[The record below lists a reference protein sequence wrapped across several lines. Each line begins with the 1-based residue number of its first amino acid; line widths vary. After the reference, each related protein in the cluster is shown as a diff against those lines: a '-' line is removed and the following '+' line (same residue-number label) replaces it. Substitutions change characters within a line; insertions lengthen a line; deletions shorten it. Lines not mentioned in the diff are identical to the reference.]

1 MSSKQKMI
9 DKSNF
14 FTYVSSFKDYLG
26 WKIYLFFALTV
37 FAAVSE
43 GIGIV
48 MVLPLMQALF
58 DDGDSA
64 VASQSEGSWITTFLM
79 EWLSSIGMSTGVLP
93 VLAVITSAFIL
104 KGILNFLALS
114 VSAVLSGKLLYI
126 IKNRIYE
133 STQSTT
139 YANFIERDT
148 GYYVSLINDQS
159 YRSVEAFKHFSKFTA
174 YFVNASIY
182 ISFAFLL
189 TWKFGAMTMLV
200 GVLIM
205 AIFKLLNNYVRAIS
219 RDVVSNHNLTSRYLI
234 ETFRA
239 YKYLKATN
247 QVGIIGKKFNG
258 ALEDYV
264 KSLVKNGVFSSLT
277 QAVREPIAVVFVM
290 GIVAVQITVLN
301 EPISPI
307 LVAILLFYRGMNSVL
322 GMQQNLQQA
331 YENIGSFEIIN
342 QQLLKFAEFPE
353 RTEGESSPGQQKLIF
368 DNVGFSYANSDF
380 GLKDVNM
387 IMEPNKT
394 TAIIGPSGA
403 GKSTI
408 VDLVTG
414 LMVPK
419 SGSLLAGT
427 ESLTRWDLAN
437 WRDKIG
443 YVTQDAVLFNS
454 SILDNI
460 SMFSEATEQ
469 SYARA
474 VEAAKLANIYD
485 FVINLSEGFK
495 TRIGENGV
503 FLSGGQKQRISIA
516 REIYRDP
523 EILILDEAT
532 SALDTESEIAI
543 QKSIESLAGRISV
556 VVIAH
561 RLSTIQKAD
570 TIYVLDDGQVV
581 ESGSF
586 KDLYSRENSRL
597 KDLIKLQNISIDTL

>member
-1 MSSKQKMI
+1 MI
-9 DKSNF
+9 NKSNF

-58 DDGDSA
+58 DDDDSA

-104 KGILNFLALS
+104 KGTLNFLALS

-342 QQLLKFAEFPE
+342 QQLLKFSEFPE
-353 RTEGESSPGQQKLIF
+353 RAEGESSPGQQKLIF

-427 ESLTRWDLAN
+427 ESLTRWNLAY

-460 SMFSEATEQ
+460 SMFSEATEE

-581 ESGSF
+581 ESGNF
-586 KDLYSRENSRL
+586 KNLNSRENSRL

>member
-1 MSSKQKMI
+1 MI

-104 KGILNFLALS
+104 KGTLNFLALS

-219 RDVVSNHNLTSRYLI
+219 RDVVSNHNLASRYLI

-258 ALEDYV
+258 ALENYV
-264 KSLVKNGVFSSLT
+264 KYLVKNGVFSSLT

-427 ESLTRWDLAN
+427 ESLTSRDLAN

-460 SMFSEATEQ
+460 SMFSEATEE

-485 FVINLSEGFK
+485 FVTNLSEGFK

-586 KDLYSRENSRL
+586 EDLYSRENSRL

>member
-1 MSSKQKMI
+1 MSNKKKII

-14 FTYVSSFKDYLG
+14 FTYVSSFQDYLG

-48 MVLPLMQALF
+48 MVLPLMQVLF
-58 DDGDSA
+58 DGGDSA

-93 VLAVITSAFIL
+93 VLAVITSSFIL
-104 KGILNFLALS
+104 KGVLNFLALS
-114 VSAVLSGKLLYI
+114 VSAVLSGKLLFI
-126 IKNRIYE
+126 IKNRIYQ
-133 STQSTT
+133 SAQSTT

-205 AIFKLLNNYVRAIS
+205 GIFKLLNNYVRAIS

-247 QVGIIGKKFNG
+247 QVGIVAKQFNG
-258 ALEDYV
+258 ALENYV

-277 QAVREPIAVVFVM
+277 QAVREPIAVVFIM
-290 GIVAVQITVLN
+290 GIVAVQITILN

-342 QQLLKFAEFPE
+342 QQLLKFTEFPE
-353 RTEGESSPGQQKLIF
+353 RTEGASSPGQQKLTF
-368 DNVGFSYANSDF
+368 SNVGFRYANSDF
-380 GLKDVNM
+380 GLKNVKM

-419 SGSLLAGT
+419 SGNIVAGR
-427 ESLTRWDLAN
+427 ESLTKWNLAN

-460 SMFSEATEQ
+460 SMFSEATEE

-474 VEAAKLANIYD
+474 VEAAKFANIYD
-485 FVINLSEGFK
+485 FVTSLSDGFETK
-495 TRIGENGV
+495 IGENGV

-516 REIYRDP
+516 RELYRDP

-543 QKSIESLAGRISV
+543 QKSIESLAGKISV

-570 TIYVLDDGQVV
+570 TIYVLDGGQVV
-581 ESGSF
+581 ESGTF

-597 KDLIKLQNISIDTL
+597 KDLIKLQNISIDTV

>member
-1 MSSKQKMI
+1 MI

>member
-1 MSSKQKMI
+1 MI

-460 SMFSEATEQ
+460 SMFSEATEE

-586 KDLYSRENSRL
+586 KDLHSRENSRL